1 MIERV
6 TELGRRVSGAAR
18 RRTGDRV
25 VWLLPRRSFV
35 RFAYRAVLG
44 RAPDR
49 DGLDHHVGLLSSGT
63 SRQALLALLR
73 DSDEAA
79 ARPAASDLVA
89 LHRSRQAFVRSLP
102 AARRILDLGGTSL
115 TDERGALVGLGYP
128 YSFEQVTIVDLPNEA
143 RHEGYLSEPVTDEV
157 ITAQGPV
164 RYRYHSMDDLSG
176 IEDGSIDLVYSG
188 QSFEH
193 VTPEAGHRVLA
204 EAHRVLGPGG
214 YLCLDTPNRL
224 LTERQLRGSGV
235 DVIDP
240 DHCIEYTHAQM
251 LELFA
256 EHGFEVCRAH
266 GLGLMRSS
274 AAEDRFDP
282 DELRR
287 GAGMFDDVDS
297 SYLLAYVCRAI

>member
-1 MIERV
+1 MIDRV
-6 TELGRRVSGAAR
+6 ANVGRRFVRAVRHWRSDPAVAL
-18 RRTGDRV
+18 V
-25 VWLLPRRSFV
+25 PRRVFV
-35 RFAYRAVLG
+35 RVAYRAVLG
-44 RAPDR
+44 RAADPG
-49 DGLDHHVGLLSSGT
+49 GLAHHLGLLSSGM
-63 SRQALLALLR
+63 SRGDVLALLR

-79 ARPAASDLVA
+79 ARPAASDVVA

-102 AARRILDLGGTSL
+102 AVRRILDLGGTSL

-128 YSFEQVTIVDLPNEA
+128 YPFEQVTIVDLPNEA
-143 RHEGYLSEPVTDEV
+143 RHEGYVSELVTDEV
-157 ITAQGPV
+157 MTAQGPV

-176 IEDGSIDLVYSG
+176 IEDGSVDLVYSG

-224 LTERQLRGSGV
+224 LTERQLRGSGA

-251 LELFA
+251 LDLFA

-287 GAGMFDDVDS
+287 GAGMYDDVDS
-297 SYLLAYVCRAI
+297 SYLLAYVCRAV